1 MLLLSQFIPVW
12 ELEKITRQYIGFNE
26 HIIKEYYETLK
37 LFHGT
42 DTITNAKCGSAS
54 AIPLF
59 QWRYPTLKAE
69 SKLIQQYIY
78 NTRIYFDTN
87 LSREELRVR
96 MPLYN
101 ESSIKIKY
109 RI

>member
-1 MLLLSQFIPVW
+1 MHVLSEVIPIW
-12 ELEKITRQYIGFNE
+12 ELEKLTRQYVGFNE

-42 DTITNAKCGSAS
+42 DTITNAKCVS

-59 QWRYPTLKAE
+59 QWRYPTLRAQ
-69 SKLIQQYIY
+69 SKLKQQYIY
-78 NTRIYFDTN
+78 NNRIYFDTS

-96 MPLYN
+96 IPLYN
-101 ESSIKIKY
+101 DSSIKIKY
-109 RI
+109 K